1 MLRRPS
7 LALGLA
13 VCLLTV
19 AIVHPVAAFGQS
31 APTSASGSTPVGGPA
46 DILPEPMPPQPTPLD
61 TWLNTDSMAYGTG
74 ALIGIIAF
82 NVYLVPIATAAG
94 TASLQ
99 SWLGTRVVATT
110 LAATGGVLTAYA
122 YDLWAD
128 RPVNTTYFLSRAGAI
143 AGVAVGSTALAVLG
157 FPPATALVQY
167 SGQWFANRGFLVAS
181 GLFGETA
188 TYYWLRAGQT
198 NAAP

>member
-1 MLRRPS
+1 MDRRPS
-7 LALGLA
+7 LAFGFA
-13 VCLLTV
+13 VWLLVV
-19 AIVHPVAAFGQS
+19 AIVQPVVAFGQS
-31 APTSASGSTPVGGPA
+31 MSAPGAGPA
-46 DILPEPMPPQPTPLD
+46 EILPEPVPLQST
-61 TWLNTDSMAYGTG
+61 TWDNWVNPDSMAYGTG
-74 ALIGIIAF
+74 ALLGIIAF
-82 NVYLVPIATAAG
+82 NVYLVPIARAAG

-99 SWLGTRVVATT
+99 SWLGTRVAATT

-128 RPVNTTYFLSRAGAI
+128 RPVNTTYFLSRAGAV

-188 TYYWLRAGQT
+188 TYYWLKGGQT
-198 NAAP
+198 NVVPLP